1 MRVPDDATPLLLE
14 GAHVFTIDA
23 GRPGFTRDSVC
34 VADAV
39 IRAVGPARELRAR
52 FPDARRIGC
61 RNRILLPGLVNA
73 HLHPDL
79 HVLRGSLERKNLH
92 EWNTSPI
99 FNAAVEILGTEEGRA
114 LQHASI
120 RASVAEAALSGTTC
134 IGAYGVSNG
143 ALEVCA
149 DVLAALGLRGA
160 LVARDDTFA
169 QSDMPLRRGGFTYP
183 VFYRVHAEETLT
195 HAELERAAAAH
206 ERGARIIMHAAE
218 TRHRAQLAQ
227 ERFGTSTVRLLHR
240 YGLLSPRTLLSH
252 VTFIDDEEIA
262 LIARHRVPVVL
273 SAAAEMKLGDGTP
286 PAIPLLEAGVT
297 MALGTDAAVCSDG
310 TDMFLEMRAFGWQQK
325 LRYGAASIGAEEILL
340 LATRGGPAAL
350 GLERTGSV
358 EAGSAADLVLVDAA
372 SPRVRPLLAEPHWHN
387 IAGSLVFS
395 ATGSDVTD
403 VMVAGRWIVRRR
415 RLTMASARTIWRDL
429 DRAAR
434 KLYGMLTR

>member
-1 MRVPDDATPLLLE
+1 VRAPDDATPLLLE
-14 GAHVFTIDA
+14 GAHVLTVDA
-23 GRPGFTRDSVC
+23 GRPRFTRDSVC
-34 VADAV
+34 IADGI
-39 IRAVGPARELRAR
+39 IRAVGPARVLSAR
-52 FPDARRIGC
+52 FPGARRLSC
-61 RNRILLPGLVNA
+61 RGRVLLPGLVNA

-99 FNAAVEILGTEEGRA
+99 FNPAVEILGTEEGRA

-120 RASVAEAALSGTTC
+120 RASFAEAALSGTTC
-134 IGAYGVSNG
+134 IGAYGVSDG

-149 DVLAALGLRGA
+149 DLLAALGLRGA
-160 LVARDDTFA
+160 VVARDDTFSRA
-169 QSDMPLRRGGFTYP
+169 DAALQRGGFTYP
-183 VFYRVHAEETLT
+183 VFYRLHAEETLT

-206 ERGARIIMHAAE
+206 EGGARIIMHAAE
-218 TRHRAQLAQ
+218 TRHRARLAQ

-297 MALGTDAAVCSDG
+297 VALGTDAAVCSDG
-310 TDMFLEMRAFGWQQK
+310 TDMLLEMRAFGWQQK
-325 LRYGAASIGAEEILL
+325 LRYGAAAIGAEEILV

-350 GLERTGSV
+350 GLERAGSI
-358 EAGSAADLVLVDAA
+358 EAGNAADLVLIDAA
-372 SPRVRPLLAEPHWHN
+372 SPRCGRFWRSRTGTTSPEAWSFPPLVPTLP
-387 IAGSLVFS
+387 
-395 ATGSDVTD
+395 T
-403 VMVAGRWIVRRR
+403 
-415 RLTMASARTIWRDL
+415 
-429 DRAAR
+429 
-434 KLYGMLTR
+434 